1 LHVPVTVAV
10 GVTPVP
16 LAVAVGVT
24 PVPLAV
30 AAVPLT
36 PVAVAVTPIFVA
48 LTKPKPGSDDLSP
61 PSVPVAPACLPAC
74 VLACLRACVTKEIC
88 SNTVVAAGSARPPM
102 ILLSRRLQAI

>member
-1 LHVPVTVAV
+1 MHIPVT
-10 GVTPVP
+10 
-16 LAVAVGVT
+16 VAVGVT

-61 PSVPVAPACLPAC
+61 PSVPVAPMF
-74 VLACLRACVTKEIC
+74 VGSE
-88 SNTVVAAGSARPPM
+88 SNDLKHPSSY
-102 ILLSRRLQAI
+102 SRTCPDLCFINS